1 MPYFSSATW
10 SAFSTQHGL
19 DPRLS
24 KAIPKLKIDHPTLV
38 QEQSCPLILSGRDV
52 LIKSPTGTGKSLAYI
67 IPLIQRLI
75 SQGSSIKP
83 LSFVILV
90 PTKELAS
97 QVFGVFSSLLHF
109 LFDQVSVDCFSG
121 EDKYRRPSL
130 PSVFITTPRG
140 LVKLVSG
147 AGAHKQAAEAKESIK
162 YIVIDEADLVFSQ
175 GFEKDIREIVSSV
188 LPREY
193 QAVLVSAT
201 LSTGLEQLRGLIL
214 RDPVSVII
222 NDEDIGEV
230 EPKILSSK
238 PSTKSILSQKGC
250 VQYVFPCPARDKYLC
265 LYGMIKLEIATG
277 RMLIF
282 TSTIDAAYRLKI
294 FFDKFAIR
302 SGVFNTQMPLECR
315 NRVLS
320 AFNDNMFSVLIASS
334 SEDSGGSRDPES
346 SASHRG
352 IDFTNVAVV
361 VNLDLPESV
370 DAYIHR
376 AGRTARGGKSGSVI
390 TFIDPTRG
398 SEMAFLKKIQTEKS
412 VQDIQLT
419 VQLFETLRYRVEDVY
434 KGISRRAIAAA
445 RQRELLT
452 EILHNDQLKKKLSE
466 NSQEVQALRQS
477 VRALREHSKVKWHLQ
492 QIPEYLTPQL
502 QGVKALGEGHDV
514 AERLNKRKSAE
525 EREFKKSKRQRHTL
539 RDKLLH
545 KEELKDK
552 DEGATEL
559 APEELAPI
567 SGRKLWK
574 IRHHKQIGSNN
585 SAVGKPPRVARKL
598 WKSAKKFAV

>member
-1 MPYFSSATW
+1 MPYFSSASW

-38 QEQSCPLILSGRDV
+38 QEKSCPMILSGRDV

-75 SQGSSIKP
+75 SQGESIKP

-109 LFDQVSVDCFSG
+109 LFDQVSVDSFSG

-147 AGAHKQAAEAKESIK
+147 PSAHKQAEQAKESIK

-201 LSTGLEQLRGLIL
+201 LSSELEQLQGLIL
-214 RDPVSVII
+214 RDPLSVII
-222 NDEDIGEV
+222 NDSDIADV
-230 EPKILSSK
+230 DSVTPSK
-238 PSTKSILSQKGC
+238 PTKSLIPSQKGGC
-250 VQYVFPCPARDKYLC
+250 HQYVFPCAARDKYLC

-282 TSTIDAAYRLKI
+282 TATIDAAYRLKI

-302 SGVFNTQMPLECR
+302 TGVFNTQMPLECR

-334 SEDSGGSRDPES
+334 SEDSGSADPES
-346 SASHRG
+346 STSHRG
-352 IDFTNVAVV
+352 IDFSNVAVV
-361 VNLDLPESV
+361 INLDLPESV
-370 DAYIHR
+370 EAYIHR

-390 TFIDPTRG
+390 SFVDPNLPK
-398 SEMAFLKKIQTEKS
+398 EMSFLRRIQNEKNI
-412 VQDIQLT
+412 QDIQLN
-419 VQLFETLRYRVEDVY
+419 VRLFETLRYRVEDVY

-477 VRALREHSKVKWHLQ
+477 VRSLREHSKVKWHLT
-492 QIPEYLTPQL
+492 QIPDYLTPQL
-502 QGVKALGEGHDV
+502 EGVKSLADGHEV
-514 AERLNKRKSAE
+514 ATKLKKRKSAE
-525 EREFKKSKRQRHTL
+525 EREFKKSKRQKHTL
-539 RDKLLH
+539 REKLLK
-545 KEELKDK
+545 KEDAKDTQ
-552 DEGATEL
+552 EGAVEL
-559 APEELAPI
+559 TPEELAPI

-574 IRHHKQIGSNN
+574 IRHHKQIGKNNN
-585 SAVGKPPRVARKL
+585 SVGKPPRVARGL
-598 WKSAKKFAV
+598 WKSVRKFDAK